1 MQDKIRLLEVLEELD
16 LHHLSGL
23 PACASWR
30 GLFFNPF
37 QLASALQAEPVP
49 ADAPELS
56 KEEAKL
62 LEELP
67 DAPKTRIP
75 PETVKQPS
83 KEGPPIAQ
91 RRAASQ
97 EAPLAA

>member
-1 MQDKIRLLEVLEELD
+1 M
-16 LHHLSGL
+16 
-23 PACASWR
+23 
-30 GLFFNPF
+30 
-37 QLASALQAEPVP
+37 P

-67 DAPKTRIP
+67 DAPKKPIA
-75 PETVKQPS
+75 PEAVRS
-83 KEGPPIAQ
+83 KEAPALAE

-97 EAPLAA
+97 EQPLAA

>member
-1 MQDKIRLLEVLEELD
+1 MPRPRGIPCRRFLERDFLL
-16 LHHLSGL
+16 
-23 PACASWR
+23 
-30 GLFFNPF
+30 PF
-37 QLASALQAEPVP
+37 TSASALQAESVP
-49 ADAPELS
+49 ADAPALS

-75 PETVKQPS
+75 PDTVKQPS

-97 EAPLAA
+97 EAPIAA